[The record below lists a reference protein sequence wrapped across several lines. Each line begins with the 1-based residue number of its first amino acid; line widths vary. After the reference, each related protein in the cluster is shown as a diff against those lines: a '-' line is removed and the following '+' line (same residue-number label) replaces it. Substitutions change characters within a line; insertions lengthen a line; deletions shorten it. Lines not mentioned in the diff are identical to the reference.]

1 MTYTLQNTGI
11 SVLVSKKRVRS
22 FRLRVSRGGEVFCSV
37 PLLASKSKI
46 EEFINSKRNW
56 IQKSVEKVKSAI
68 EESGSLRSDSAAFS
82 LGLENSD
89 FLGSGESR
97 SMGGRVYSKKWKSLA
112 EENFR
117 DSVRR
122 MYEFFENSELK
133 EKMPDFSEI
142 TLKFR
147 KLKSMWGSCN
157 RRTDTITLNYEL
169 LRFPQICIDYVAL
182 HELAHFLCIY
192 HDKKFYAVLARFMPD
207 YKAVIKMMK

>member
-1 MTYTLQNTGI
+1 MNL
-11 SVLVSKKRVRS
+11 SREV
-22 FRLRVSRGGEVFCSV
+22 FRLAVPSILANITV
-37 PLLASKSKI
+37 PLVGMVDIAIAGHLGSAAAAS
-46 EEFINSKRNW
+46 
-56 IQKSVEKVKSAI
+56 AA
-68 EESGSLRSDSAAFS
+68 SAAFS